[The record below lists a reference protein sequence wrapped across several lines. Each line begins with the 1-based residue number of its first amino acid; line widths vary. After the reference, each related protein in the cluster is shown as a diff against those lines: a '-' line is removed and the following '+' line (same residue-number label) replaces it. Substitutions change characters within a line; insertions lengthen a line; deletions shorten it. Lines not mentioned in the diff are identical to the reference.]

1 MDITPGKTVCVEI
14 AKLPTNAAATKT
26 LIRLF
31 RKDPEVSR
39 FQRRQGQNRPSWQTW
54 RRGGRTWHH
63 QMKTKPPFTLTT
75 GRQLSILATVDI
87 IRDIESVERWVTV
100 TSK

>member
-63 QMKTKPPFTLTT
+63 QMKTKPPFTLAA